1 LKKDQIKVKV
11 LHDLNEL
18 AAPGS
23 IREKLVLTIGA
34 FDGVHIAHRALISG
48 AVMSA
53 REQEAQAVVLSFDP
67 HPDTIV
73 RLDHPPMIYMT
84 DLEDKAHLISEIG
97 ADKLIIQ
104 AFTPE
109 FALITAQ
116 TFIDML
122 LRVAEV
128 IEIHVGE
135 DFVFGHKAQGN
146 VAWLRQAGHRHGF
159 LVRALAPLEVDNEV
173 VSSTRIRQMLS
184 NGAVDAAA
192 RLLNRPYS
200 LKGEVVHGNR
210 RGHLIGFPTA
220 NLAIPGSFAI
230 PGNGVYA
237 TVTTIYG
244 VEGEGKPR
252 LSVTNIGVR
261 PTFDNGT
268 RNIETFILDYS
279 AELYDKIVRVE
290 FIKKLRDE
298 RKFSGI
304 EAIREQLGH
313 DVENARA
320 VFSETGYD

>member
-1 LKKDQIKVKV
+1 VDVLRDLKELV
-11 LHDLNEL
+11 LPNSTK
-18 AAPGS
+18 P
-23 IREKLVLTIGA
+23 KLVLTIGA

-53 REQEAQAVVLSFDP
+53 REQNAQAVVLSFDP
-67 HPDTIV
+67 HPDTVV

-97 ADKLIIQ
+97 ADKLIIHS
-104 AFTPE
+104 FTPE
-109 FALITAQ
+109 FARFTAQ
-116 TFIDML
+116 DFLEMVLQTG
-122 LRVAEV
+122 EV

-135 DFVFGHKAQGN
+135 DFVFGYKAQGN

-159 LVRALAPLEVDNEV
+159 QVRALAPLEVDNAV

-184 NGAVDAAA
+184 TGAVDSAA
-192 RLLNRPYS
+192 RLLNRLYS
-200 LKGEVVHGNR
+200 LKGQVVHGNR

-220 NLAIPGSFAI
+220 NLTIPGSFAI

-237 TVTTIYG
+237 TLTTIYE

-261 PTFDNGT
+261 PTFDSGE

-279 AELYDKIVRVE
+279 GDLYEKTVRVE
-290 FIKKLRDE
+290 FIQKLRDE

-313 DVENARA
+313 DVENARL
-320 VFSETGYD
+320 VFGETGYD